1 MPAKTPYDKAARVPE
16 SAVTHVNERVILIRR
31 IAKVTAGGKHLRF
44 NALVAVGDGMGH
56 VGLGMGKAEAV
67 PDAVRKGVAIARKN
81 IIRVPLR
88 KTTVP
93 HAVQSKY
100 RASVALLRPAVDG
113 TGVLAGATMRAV
125 VELAGVKDILG
136 KSLGNPNPI
145 NLARATMDALA
156 SLRDPESPGRR
167 VPQPPAQAQAQAP
180 ASAAAAP
187 NPRPAAGRG
196 E

>member
-1 MPAKTPYDKAARVPE
+1 MPAKTPYDKAARIPE
-16 SAVTHVNERVILIRR
+16 NAVTHVNERVILIRR

-88 KTTVP
+88 RTTVP

-100 RASVALLRPAVDG
+100 RASVALLRPAVEG

-156 SLRDPESPGRR
+156 SLRDPESPRRR

-180 ASAAAAP
+180 ASAVAAP